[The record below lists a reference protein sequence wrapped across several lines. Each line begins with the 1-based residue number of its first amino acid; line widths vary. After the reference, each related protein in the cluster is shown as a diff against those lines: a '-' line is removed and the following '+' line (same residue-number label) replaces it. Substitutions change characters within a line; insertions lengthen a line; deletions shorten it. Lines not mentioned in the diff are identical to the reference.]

1 MHVTL
6 HVPMSLREFSG
17 GRARVDVDLTEAA
30 TLRDVFEQLRSSHA
44 GIAERVLTEQGAVR
58 QHVNLF
64 VDGEN
69 ARLGAG
75 LATPVRSG
83 AEIWIQPAVSGG

>member
-1 MHVTL
+1 MPVTL

-17 GRARVDVDLTEAA
+17 GRARIDVELAEAA
-30 TLRDVFEQLRSSHA
+30 TLGDVFEQLRASHA
-44 GIAERVLTEQGAVR
+44 GITERVLTEQGAVR

-75 LATPVRSG
+75 LATPVKPG
-83 AEIWIQPAVSGG
+83 AEIWILPAVSGG